1 MKTNGKVNEKNN
13 GKANEKVKECGVL
26 LAVTSLP
33 SPYGVGT
40 LGKAAYDFIDLLKE
54 TGQKYWQ
61 MLPVNQTGFGDSPYA
76 AVSVYAGS
84 EYLIDLDILCEK
96 GYLKSDELVSLKKQK
111 NAEKVDY
118 GELYRERKKILKKAF
133 NRYFYKCL
141 HSHSGISEL
150 KKFAAENEWVAP
162 YALFRALKEE
172 YCGAPWLLWSE
183 RDKKGEREIDEY
195 DLYSVAEGVFLQA
208 EFYSQYAALKAY
220 AAENGI
226 KIIGDL
232 PIYPALDSAEVW
244 HEKRF
249 FDLDKKTFYPERVA
263 GVPPDYFSQDGQLW
277 GNPVYDWKKLKKSGY
292 SFWIKRVNGALK
304 LYDVLRLDH
313 FRGFES
319 FYSIPYGNTDGRI
332 GEWQKGGGNDFI
344 RALNENFDK
353 SDFIAEDLGIITPEV
368 EKLLKKSG
376 YPGMKVLQF
385 AFSFDEANP
394 YLPKN
399 HVYNSV
405 VYTGTHDNDTLAGW
419 LSSLDESTRRYVCD
433 VLKISE
439 KSSDFKVVDGMI
451 KAAMQS
457 KAKLAIVP
465 FQDYLRIGSKG
476 RMNVPS
482 SSQGN
487 WTWRIKSGKYTP
499 ALKKRMLYFS
509 KMREE

>member
-1 MKTNGKVNEKNN
+1 MQNSKLKNEKI
-13 GKANEKVKECGVL
+13 KECGVL
-26 LAVTSLP
+26 LAITSLP

-40 LGKAAYDFIDLLKE
+40 LGKAAFDFIDLLKE

-96 GYLKSDELVSLKKQK
+96 GYLKKEEILPLKKTSSQK
-111 NAEKVDY
+111 KVDY
-118 GELYRERKKILKKAF
+118 GALYTQRKKVLKTAF
-133 NRYFYKCL
+133 NRYFYNCL
-141 HSHSGISEL
+141 RQKNRLEEL
-150 KKFAAENEWVAP
+150 EKFVCENEWVTP
-162 YALFRALKEE
+162 YVLFRALKEE
-172 YCGAPWLLWSE
+172 YNGAAWLSWSE

-195 DLYSVAEGVFLQA
+195 DLYSVAEGVFLQK
-208 EFYSQYAALKAY
+208 EFYEQYSALKRY
-220 AAENGI
+220 AGEKGI

-244 HEKRF
+244 REKRF
-249 FDLDKKTFYPERVA
+249 FALDKKTFYPERVA

-277 GNPVYDWKKLKKSGY
+277 GNPVYDWKKLKNSGY
-292 SFWIKRVNGALK
+292 SFWLNRVKGALK

-319 FYSIPYGNTDGRI
+319 FYSIPFGNTNGKV
-332 GEWQKGGGNDFI
+332 GEWEKGGGYDFI
-344 RALNENFDK
+344 RALNDNFGAG
-353 SDFIAEDLGIITPEV
+353 DFIAEDLGIITPSV

-385 AFSFDEANP
+385 AFSFDENNP

-405 VYTGTHDNDTLAGW
+405 VYTGTHDNDTLIGW
-419 LSSLDESTRRYVCD
+419 ASSLDERTRAYVCET
-433 VLKISE
+433 LKISP
-439 KSSDFKVVDGMI
+439 KSSNAKIADGMI

-465 FQDYLRIGSKG
+465 FQEYLRIDESG

-482 SSQGN
+482 TSQGN
-487 WTWRIKSGKYTP
+487 WTWRVGVAKYSD
-499 ALKKRMLYFS
+499 ALKARMSDFS
-509 KMREE
+509 KLREI